1 MRARAP
7 KAAMLTP
14 TASAEVR
21 DVEWELL
28 ELAAA
33 DAEVDSDVAVELVDE
48 EVRVAMDV
56 AGTAVLVAGLSEMY
70 DFDVVCD
77 GTFEL
82 VVDRSVLDL
91 DAKE

>member
-1 MRARAP
+1 
-7 KAAMLTP
+7 MLMP

-21 DVEWELL
+21 DVECELL

-33 DAEVDSDVAVELVDE
+33 GAEVDSDAAVELVDE
-48 EVRVAMDV
+48 EIGVAMEV
-56 AGTAVLVAGLSEMY
+56 AGTAVLVV

-77 GTFEL
+77 EACEL
-82 VVDRSVLDL
+82 VVGRSVLDS

>member
-1 MRARAP
+1 MRARTP

-33 DAEVDSDVAVELVDE
+33 GAEVDSDVAVELVDE
-48 EVRVAMDV
+48 
-56 AGTAVLVAGLSEMY
+56 GI
-70 DFDVVCD
+70 
-77 GTFEL
+77 
-82 VVDRSVLDL
+82 
-91 DAKE
+91 